1 MKIKYNM
8 AQYIDKSAV
17 VAEIKR
23 LIEIANNNYAKFLG
37 NRSAWAQQRDVYEK
51 LLSFLDTLEVKE
63 VSFENPDEQMIAKYL
78 YEKKGYPIDLN
89 GNIPSFEE
97 TMKDVEKYNKY
108 KEDKFIEKA
117 CKWLKENKDHP
128 FIGCEDCCLSGFL
141 TDEFIEEFRKAMEE

>member
-1 MKIKYNM
+1 M
-8 AQYIDKSAV
+8 ASK
-17 VAEIKR
+17 K
-23 LIEIANNNYAKFLG
+23 
-37 NRSAWAQQRDVYEK
+37 
-51 LLSFLDTLEVKE
+51 
-63 VSFENPDEQMIAKYL
+63 MIAKYL

-117 CKWLKENKDHP
+117 CKWLKENKVHP

-141 TDEFIEEFRKAMEE
+141 TDEFVEEFRKAMEE